1 MLTDNKG
8 TVPERPAGFR
18 IMILGEMD
26 MFWWIVATLCAFFVK
41 GLCGFANTLVFSSI
55 LSFGSSNLNITPVEV
70 LLGFPTNLILA
81 WRERKGIRWKLCIP
95 LILLVLAGNIPGM
108 LLLKTVDAGSLKIFF
123 GFVIAGIGAEMLVR
137 EYQTASNGQEAR
149 NQRTASNGQ
158 GARSRGTASN
168 GRGTRGQ
175 EPGLPG
181 LPSSLPGRLPLLFI
195 GILSGVLSGMFGI
208 GAMLAAYISRVTDDS
223 HGFKANM
230 CAIFIVENL
239 FRIFL
244 YLVSGIL
251 TPGVLWQAALLFP
264 AMLAGLAAGIR
275 SSSLLNER
283 VVRKLVLVMLVVSG
297 ISLAG
302 GEILDWV
309 P

>member
-1 MLTDNKG
+1 
-8 TVPERPAGFR
+8 
-18 IMILGEMD
+18 

-55 LSFGSSNLNITPVEV
+55 LSFGSSNVNITPVEV

-81 WRERKGIRWKLCIP
+81 WQERKGIRWRLCIP

-108 LLLKTVDAGSLKIFF
+108 LLLKNADSGSVKLFF
-123 GFVIAGIGAEMLVR
+123 GFVIAGIGVEMLVR
-137 EYQTASNGQEAR
+137 ECKTQNGK
-149 NQRTASNGQ
+149 GI
-158 GARSRGTASN
+158 RS
-168 GRGTRGQ
+168 Q
-175 EPGLPG
+175 EPGLPT
-181 LPSSLPGRLPLLFI
+181 LPSSLPGRLSLLFI

-208 GAMLAAYISRVTDDS
+208 GAMLAAYISRVTEDS
-223 HGFKANM
+223 HDFKANM

-244 YLVSGIL
+244 YVISGIL
-251 TPGVLWQAALLFP
+251 TPRVLWQVTCLFP

-275 SSSLLNER
+275 SSSLLDER

-297 ISLAG
+297 VALAG
-302 GEILDWV
+302 GDLLSIFSL
-309 P
+309 

>member
-123 GFVIAGIGAEMLVR
+123 GFVIAGIGVEMLVR

-149 NQRTASNGQ
+149 NQRAASNSQ
-158 GARSRGTASN
+158 EA
-168 GRGTRGQ
+168 RGQ

>member
-1 MLTDNKG
+1 
-8 TVPERPAGFR
+8 
-18 IMILGEMD
+18 MILGEID

-123 GFVIAGIGAEMLVR
+123 GFVIAGIGLEMLVR
-137 EYQTASNGQEAR
+137 EYQTASNGQGAR
-149 NQRTASNGQ
+149 NQRAASNSQ
-158 GARSRGTASN
+158 EA
-168 GRGTRGQ
+168 RGQ

-244 YLVSGIL
+244 YAVSGIL

-283 VVRKLVLVMLVVSG
+283 LVRKLVLVMLVVSG
-297 ISLAG
+297 VALAA
-302 GEILDWV
+302 GELLDWV

>member
-1 MLTDNKG
+1 MLTDDKG

-123 GFVIAGIGAEMLVR
+123 GFVIAGIGVEMLVR

-149 NQRTASNGQ
+149 NQRAASNSQ
-158 GARSRGTASN
+158 EA
-168 GRGTRGQ
+168 RGQ
-175 EPGLPG
+175 ESGLPG

>member
-1 MLTDNKG
+1 
-8 TVPERPAGFR
+8 
-18 IMILGEMD
+18 

-149 NQRTASNGQ
+149 NQRAASNGQ
-158 GARSRGTASN
+158 GARSRGDSFQRPGN
-168 GRGTRGQ
+168 PRPGTWPSWAPFFPSRKTPAAFHRYPVRCLKRYVWNRCHAGCLHQ
-175 EPGLPG
+175 PGH
-181 LPSSLPGRLPLLFI
+181 R
-195 GILSGVLSGMFGI
+195 
-208 GAMLAAYISRVTDDS
+208 
-223 HGFKANM
+223 
-230 CAIFIVENL
+230 
-239 FRIFL
+239 
-244 YLVSGIL
+244 
-251 TPGVLWQAALLFP
+251 
-264 AMLAGLAAGIR
+264 
-275 SSSLLNER
+275 
-283 VVRKLVLVMLVVSG
+283 
-297 ISLAG
+297 
-302 GEILDWV
+302 
-309 P
+309 

>member
-1 MLTDNKG
+1 MLTDDKG
-8 TVPERPAGFR
+8 TVLERQAGFR
-18 IMILGEMD
+18 IMILEEMD

-137 EYQTASNGQEAR
+137 EYQ
-149 NQRTASNGQ
+149 TASNGQ

>member
-1 MLTDNKG
+1 
-8 TVPERPAGFR
+8 
-18 IMILGEMD
+18 MILGEMD

-123 GFVIAGIGAEMLVR
+123 GFVIAGIGVEMLVR

-149 NQRTASNGQ
+149 NQRAASNSQ
-158 GARSRGTASN
+158 EA
-168 GRGTRGQ
+168 RGQ

>member
-1 MLTDNKG
+1 
-8 TVPERPAGFR
+8 
-18 IMILGEMD
+18 
-26 MFWWIVATLCAFFVK
+26 
-41 GLCGFANTLVFSSI
+41 
-55 LSFGSSNLNITPVEV
+55 
-70 LLGFPTNLILA
+70 
-81 WRERKGIRWKLCIP
+81 
-95 LILLVLAGNIPGM
+95 M

-149 NQRTASNGQ
+149 NQRAASNSQ
-158 GARSRGTASN
+158 EA
-168 GRGTRGQ
+168 RGQ

>member
-1 MLTDNKG
+1 
-8 TVPERPAGFR
+8 
-18 IMILGEMD
+18 MILGEMD

-149 NQRTASNGQ
+149 NQRAASNSQ
-158 GARSRGTASN
+158 EA
-168 GRGTRGQ
+168 RGQ